1 MVHIKKSSKKENG
14 GRGKQVQS
22 HWISSVKFHPVG
34 TRWRKSQMEYA
45 PHRALGTIPYP
56 QTVLPKV
63 FSNQFNSTIPY
74 PAPGAKNSAVV
85 LDPLVSFSQPLI
97 SKSGQLHLQTQ
108 AQSFP
113 PPLPHP
119 RATASPDQSP
129 CFQPC
134 FSVVQSSPCSQSELL
149 KNINQ
154 NIHCCCSVTKP
165 CLTLWDPMN
174 PAQQASLSFT
184 ISWSLLKLMS
194 IESVMPSNGL
204 SFYCLLLF
212 LPSTFP
218 ISRVFSNV
226 SAVCIRWPNYWS
238 FSFSISP
245 SSEYLGLISFRIYI
259 AICEIDGQMGICCM
273 IQGTQSQCSVTT

>member
-1 MVHIKKSSKKENG
+1 
-14 GRGKQVQS
+14 
-22 HWISSVKFHPVG
+22 
-34 TRWRKSQMEYA
+34 MEYA
-45 PHRALGTIPYP
+45 PHRALGTIPCP

-63 FSNQFNSTIPY
+63 FSNRFNSTIPY

-85 LDPLVSFSQPLI
+85 LDPFVSFSQPLI
-97 SKSGQLHLQTQ
+97 SKSGQLHLQIQ

-134 FSVVQSSPCSQSELL
+134 FSVVQCSPCSQSELL

-174 PAQQASLSFT
+174 CSTAGLPVLHYLLEFVKTHVHWVSDAIQ
-184 ISWSLLKLMS
+184 WSLLLFS
-194 IESVMPSNGL
+194 SLSAFNLSHLQGL
-204 SFYCLLLF
+204 F
-212 LPSTFP
+212 
-218 ISRVFSNV
+218 
-226 SAVCIRWPNYWS
+226 
-238 FSFSISP
+238 
-245 SSEYLGLISFRIYI
+245 
-259 AICEIDGQMGICCM
+259 
-273 IQGTQSQCSVTT
+273 